1 MIRWPLLITTCLP
14 WRTIRNPALFKCA
27 HSVKMVDARDLRH
40 G

>member
-1 MIRWPLLITTCLP
+1 VLALAHDPEP
-14 WRTIRNPALFKCA
+14 GLFKCA